1 MKKLILP
8 IVGIIVLIFAV
19 SIVFKLI
26 GGVAAIAQG
35 LFNLILG
42 VLVVLATIA
51 LVVWMISYAK
61 RNRK

>member
-8 IVGIIVLIFAV
+8 IIGLVILIFVV

-26 GGVAAIAQG
+26 AGAAAIAQG
-35 LFNLILG
+35 FFNLILG

-61 RNRK
+61 KNRK